1 MSSPIMTPTDRRGI
15 SIREFCQ
22 RYGISE
28 RTFFRLDD
36 RGEAP
41 KTIRIG
47 RRRLILEETAQA
59 WLRAREA

>member
-1 MSSPIMTPTDRRGI
+1 MPSPIMTPADRRGI

-22 RYGISE
+22 RYNISE

-47 RRRLILEETAQA
+47 RRRLILEDTAQA
-59 WLRAREA
+59 WLRARES